1 MSTGRTSLVAFAA
14 VLVGGCG
21 SLWDTGM
28 PNLGSTDSGLS
39 DGGSGEDAGPSVT
52 LMTSAENAYWQTGT
66 VTAVTS
72 GTADMT
78 VDDTTTYQRWD
89 GFGGAFNEM
98 GWDNLSLLSASDR
111 TKALTLL
118 FDPNNGAG
126 FVYGRIPIG
135 ASDFA
140 ISRYTDDETPN
151 DYQMTSFSIS
161 RDMQYLIPYVKA
173 AMAINPKIHFWASPW
188 TPPAWMKDNN
198 NTDSG
203 NMQDNAQI
211 LQAYALYLTKWVQA
225 YDAQGITIEVIHP
238 QNEPNY
244 AEGYPSCVWAAPLY
258 DKFVSMYLGP
268 MFESQNM
275 STQIYLG
282 TMSNAGMAADPA
294 IVTAVTGDSAT
305 MKYIKGFGL
314 QWSMQFEVAQLS
326 AQNLPIVQTEH
337 QAGNYP
343 WDPSTFNPNQAPNDY
358 PYAVESWGLI
368 RDWIKTG
375 VNSYGAWNMVLDTIG
390 KSIDTTRIW
399 PQDAL
404 MTVDRTAKTLNVTP
418 AFYVFRHFSQY
429 VQPGATRVGTT
440 GTTLDA
446 LAFKNPDGSIVAI
459 MYNMGPSPVMTT
471 LGVGGEKLQFSVPGN
486 GFATVK
492 K

>member
-1 MSTGRTSLVAFAA
+1 MEPESSSADGE
-14 VLVGGCG
+14 
-21 SLWDTGM
+21 
-28 PNLGSTDSGLS
+28 SGTS
-39 DGGSGEDAGPSVT
+39 DGGAGAT
-52 LMTSAENAYWQTGT
+52 LVTSAENAYWQTGA
-66 VTAVTS
+66 VTAVPN

-78 VDDTTTYQRWD
+78 VNETTTYQRWD

-118 FDPNNGAG
+118 FDATQGAR
-126 FVYGRIPIG
+126 FLYGRIPIG

-140 ISRYTDDETPN
+140 LMRYTDETMAN
-151 DYQMTSFSIS
+151 DFQMTTFSIS
-161 RDMQYLIPYVKA
+161 RDQQYLIPYVKA

-198 NTDSG
+198 STDSG

-211 LQAYALYLTKWVQA
+211 LQAHALYLAKWVQA
-225 YDAQGITIEVIHP
+225 YEAQGITIETIHP

-244 AEGYPSCVWAAPLY
+244 AENYPSCVWTPALY
-258 DKFVSMYLGP
+258 DKFVLMYLGP
-268 MFESQNM
+268 LFASQKIA
-275 STQIYLG
+275 TQIYLG
-282 TMSNAGMAADPA
+282 TMSNAGMTADPA

-314 QWSMQFEVAQLS
+314 QWSMQFEAPLL
-326 AQNLPIVQTEH
+326 APMNLPVVQSEH

-343 WDPSTFNPNQAPNDY
+343 WTSAFNPNQAPNDY
-358 PYAVESWGLI
+358 AYGVESWGLI
-368 RDWIKTG
+368 RDWIKAG
-375 VNSYGAWNMVLDTIG
+375 VNSYSAWNMVLDTIG
-390 KSIDTTRIW
+390 KSIDNVRPW
-399 PQDAL
+399 PQNAL
-404 MTVDRTAKTLNVTP
+404 LTVDRTAKTLNITP
-418 AFYVFRHFSQY
+418 AYYVFRHLSQFID
-429 VQPGATRVGTT
+429 PGATRVGTT
-440 GTTLDA
+440 GTTVDA

-459 MYNMGPSPVMTT
+459 MYNSGAAAVTT
-471 LGVGGEKLQFSVPGN
+471 TFAIGGAKLQLSVPAN